1 MQDLPENID
10 SRFRYVM
17 IVARRAEQLIQGAA
31 PKART
36 RHTKATRVA
45 MDEVNNDLVKW
56 QLTPPASPLSD
67 EPAE

>member
-10 SRFRYVM
+10 SRFRYVL
-17 IVARRAEQLIQGAA
+17 IVARRAEQLIQGAV

-36 RHTKATRVA
+36 RHAKATRVA

-56 QLTPPASPLSD
+56 QLTAPEAPASD
-67 EPAE
+67 ETTE